1 MNKKIILS
9 SSIENRILTE
19 VKRINDLM
27 GTKLITEALIS
38 PKLTKFLSD
47 IINASPDVSKRA
59 KWITDDVIRSAT
71 RLNNYLDNLPS
82 NANIN
87 IPIIL
92 RDLKILSNSNVEIK
106 NLVSDFFAGL
116 EQYKPLFDEVNER
129 LKLIPDLQKLKPSEV
144 KQKLV
149 DILTDIYT
157 KGGTIPLDPQV
168 ADAINLIVT
177 NKFVNTTLRGRY
189 IDDIIIKNPNIFD
202 ALTSKGKTIVD
213 NLNKNLETLTTAK
226 GQGGT
231 LNIGEVSKLEQKIK
245 NDFSLLYLWKRKFY
259 DDYIKLLESYKTGAT
274 NVENAKLYDE
284 IITDVKQH
292 YGDWTILED
301 LSETGNPPLQAIW
314 KGIKGGVSME
324 GKFLEFLSK
333 SLKKLSPLGKKSDEV
348 VDATKSEIP
357 QVWWKQTLK
366 YLILTSPKGI
376 PKSFTKGYTNPYK
389 EIIQNSGMWGA
400 NASYAVE
407 VLTRAY
413 KLTVFLAV
421 VNSINKMLKASDT
434 KILTKFGEE
443 GKKCMD
449 NFSEIIKQKRWIGTF
464 GVSDST
470 LRDYLASE
478 EVLQQLPCIV
488 ELNLS
493 EEELRDF
500 SMASMYRAAPGYGSV
515 GFLSALPVEAA
526 NDIIRRVSN
535 DPSIGIPIPAAQIIS
550 VSRQI
555 GEVGIQRWFNGEL
568 EQLRL
573 PDLVNRNDS
582 VAGGTNAGTTNN
594 TQQGPV
600 RGTTTSTTQSQ
611 TTRSSIN
618 TGRD

>member
-9 SSIENRILTE
+9 SSIENRLITE

-47 IINASPDVSKRA
+47 IINASPDASKRA
-59 KWITDDVIRSAT
+59 KWITDDVIKSAT

-82 NANIN
+82 NANIS

-106 NLVSDFFAGL
+106 NLVSDFFVGL

-129 LKLIPDLQKLKPSEV
+129 LKLIPDLQKLRPAEV
-144 KQKLV
+144 KQKLT

-202 ALTSKGKTIVD
+202 ALTSRGKTIVD
-213 NLNKNLETLTTAK
+213 NLNKNLETLATAK

-231 LNIGEVSKLEQKIK
+231 LSLDEVSKLEQKIK
-245 NDFSLLYLWKRKFY
+245 NDFNLLYLWKRKFY
-259 DDYIKLLESYKTGAT
+259 DEYIKLLESYKTGAT

-292 YGDWTILED
+292 YGDWTVLED
-301 LSETGNPPLQAIW
+301 ISKKGSPMLDAIVKGAKSAVKIEESII
-314 KGIKGGVSME
+314 KGIWSGGVRLWNLAR
-324 GKFLEFLSK
+324 G
-333 SLKKLSPLGKKSDEV
+333 LKNVETKV
-348 VDATKSEIP
+348 VDD
-357 QVWWKQTLK
+357 TLK
-366 YLILTSPKGI
+366 NVGPSFTRYAINYLIKGSPRGV
-376 PKSFTKGYTNPYK
+376 PKKFTKGYENPYK
-389 EIIQNSGMWGA
+389 EIIQNAGMWGA
-400 NASYAVE
+400 NASYATE
-407 VLTRAY
+407 VLIRAY
-413 KLTVFLAV
+413 KLTIYLSIW
-421 VNSINKMLKASDT
+421 NS
-434 KILTKFGEE
+434 LTKAIAAADSGVLSGFGEE
-443 GKKCMD
+443 GKQCMD
-449 NFSEIIKQKRWIGTF
+449 KFSKMIADKNFSQSDIVTF
-464 GVSDST
+464 LKSDKVF
-470 LRDYLASE
+470 DE
-478 EVLQQLPCIV
+478 LPCITQ
-488 ELNLS
+488 LNLTQEQLDDFVLAAIFRS
-493 EEELRDF
+493 FPFYEEGGWI
-500 SMASMYRAAPGYGSV
+500 AAPLGQFVREIVNRISNN
-515 GFLSALPVEAA
+515 PVT
-526 NDIIRRVSN
+526 
-535 DPSIGIPIPAAQIIS
+535 GIPIPAVNILGQLGKIFK
-550 VSRQI
+550 VGWQDWFY
-555 GEVGIQRWFNGEL
+555 GEM

-573 PDLVNRNDS
+573 PDLANPNDS
-582 VAGGTNAGTTNN
+582 VAGGTNSGTTNT

-600 RGTTTSTTQSQ
+600 RQNTTSTTS
-611 TTRSSIN
+611 TPIN